1 MHGIIKHIFDKS
13 IFIISPILS
22 DQVFVGDVIGLHA
35 KIKNTPN
42 GVFAFVVDVIGL
54 EPTTPSMSRRYSNHL
69 SYTSDKASRL

>member
-22 DQVFVGDVIGLHA
+22 DEVFLFVGDVIGLHA

-42 GVFAFVVDVIGL
+42 GVFVFQISSVS
-54 EPTTPSMSRRYSNHL
+54 PSALRYAETLKFTNRPSR
-69 SYTSDKASRL
+69 